1 MTARAEVPPH
11 KTPAIYFHN
20 RLRTAKGPIAVDRA
34 AGAQHDEGGLQ
45 WPVRMGF
52 R

>member
-1 MTARAEVPPH
+1 MTARAAVPRR

-20 RLRTAKGPIAVDRA
+20 RLRTATGSIAVDRA
-34 AGAQHDEGGLQ
+34 AGAQHDKGGLQ
-45 WPVRMGF
+45 WPVRMEF